1 MLKRLAVLITLPA
14 AMGVLSAADENPT
27 PLPAVYKSAA
37 DLMATLAESAKKNAV
52 QASAP
57 ISNEDHYRINIVR
70 RGTPGTAMAHATGPA
85 KGSEVHYIIDGAA
98 TVVTGGTLVRSA
110 SAGGAATKAGN
121 STIEG
126 GQSRRVTKGDVIV
139 IPAGTPHWYK
149 EVEGSVT
156 YLEVRFDV
164 ELKK

>member
-1 MLKRLAVLITLPA
+1 MLKSVLMSFALSTTALTLLAAEESSLPA
-14 AMGVLSAADENPT
+14 T
-27 PLPAVYKSAA
+27 YKSAA
-37 DLMATLAESAKKNAV
+37 ELWATVTKNAQTKSD

-57 ISNEDHYRINIVR
+57 IANEDHYRINVVR
-70 RGTPGTAMAHATGPA
+70 RGSPGVAMAHATGPA
-85 KGSEVHYIIDGAA
+85 KGTEVHYIIDGAA
-98 TVVTGGTLVRSA
+98 TVVTGGTLVRPA
-110 SAGGAATKAGN
+110 TAATKGAGS

-126 GQSRRVTKGDVIV
+126 GQTRHVTKGDVIV

-149 EVEGSVT
+149 DVEGSVT